1 MDYELVFLSKM
12 SLIDWAKY
20 IGNLFQEKMGI
31 EIDYKEHPD
40 YISISCEYMTFL
52 MDTDEIFGMDV
63 IKEVFSF
70 EANISIRV
78 QIFGKKF
85 QKGIEVLFM
94 LLKLIME
101 ENTEN
106 FLLLENGS
114 EVILKRKGS
123 DICTHIQKGYETEFP
138 FEILGREIKAI

>member
-1 MDYELVFLSKM
+1 MMLKSHLLMGKTFLMEQKKCTTRL
-12 SLIDWAKY
+12 LIDWAKY

-101 ENTEN
+101 
-106 FLLLENGS
+106 
-114 EVILKRKGS
+114 
-123 DICTHIQKGYETEFP
+123 
-138 FEILGREIKAI
+138 